1 MGMRIRMVGLL
12 THVSQWEALL
22 GSAKG
27 SHFET
32 QCLNGTWGYPLSLGK
47 EPQSEWWQMA
57 APQKSFSNFPGCVWK
72 IQLWKLN
79 NVNTICFPGIFLVSS
94 KDKPKNRRGR
104 EEWGS
109 GQVRNAL
116 TAHPDI
122 PYFDLFRLHSN
133 CVASVAAMRSP
144 HHHYQGMRGKEGK
157 KNGVGESWL
166 CLECNV
172 RHQHGELFIIPQLWN
187 ALISLLHLWHSLP
200 LRAGENM
207 RLFW

>member
-1 MGMRIRMVGLL
+1 M
-12 THVSQWEALL
+12 
-22 GSAKG
+22 
-27 SHFET
+27 F
-32 QCLNGTWGYPLSLGK
+32 P
-47 EPQSEWWQMA
+47 SEKLYWA
-57 APQKSFSNFPGCVWK
+57 APKEVTLKPTAWMAPEVIPFPWGKNHSQSDGRWLHPKRVFQTSLDVFGK

-79 NVNTICFPGIFLVSS
+79 NVNTICFPGVFLVSS

-109 GQVRNAL
+109 GQVRNVL

-133 CVASVAAMRSP
+133 CVASAAAMRSP

-207 RLFW
+207 RLVW